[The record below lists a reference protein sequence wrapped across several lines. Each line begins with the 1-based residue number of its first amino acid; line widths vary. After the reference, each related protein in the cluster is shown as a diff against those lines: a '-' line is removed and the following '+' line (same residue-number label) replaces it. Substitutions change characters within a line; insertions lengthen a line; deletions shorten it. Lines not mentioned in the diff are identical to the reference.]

1 MKSTDKDILNSLNL
15 KKMPFDTPEGYF
27 ERFKAGMKKEAT
39 PRSGIWNRFAPYAG
53 LAAAFLSI
61 FAIGT
66 AILERS
72 VEDTEMIQDDY
83 LVFFENMPV
92 TTIYEIEEE
101 VQLADAAMNE
111 EDIINYL
118 IYSGITAE
126 ELEQYK

>member
-39 PRSGIWNRFAPYAG
+39 SRRGIWNRLAPYAG

-83 LVFFENMPV
+83 LVLYDNMPV
-92 TTIYEIEEE
+92 TTIYEIGEEA
-101 VQLADAAMNE
+101 QLADAAMNE

>member
-15 KKMPFDTPEGYF
+15 KKMPFDTPDGYF

-53 LAAAFLSI
+53 LAAAFLTI

-83 LVFFENMPV
+83 LVLYDNMPV
-92 TTIYEIEEE
+92 TTIYEIGEEA
-101 VQLADAAMNE
+101 QLADAGMNE

-118 IYSGITAE
+118 IYSVITAE

>member
-1 MKSTDKDILNSLNL
+1 MT
-15 KKMPFDTPEGYF
+15 
-27 ERFKAGMKKEAT
+27 
-39 PRSGIWNRFAPYAG
+39 
-53 LAAAFLSI
+53 
-61 FAIGT
+61 
-66 AILERS
+66 
-72 VEDTEMIQDDY
+72 QDDY
-83 LVFFENMPV
+83 LVFYENMPV

>member
-27 ERFKAGMKKEAT
+27 ERFKAGMKKEAM
-39 PRSGIWNRFAPYAG
+39 PRSGIWNRFVPYAG

-83 LVFFENMPV
+83 LVLYDNMPV
-92 TTIYEIEEE
+92 TTIYEIGEEA
-101 VQLADAAMNE
+101 QLADAAMNE

>member
-27 ERFKAGMKKEAT
+27 ERFKAGMKKEAM

-83 LVFFENMPV
+83 LVLYDNMPV
-92 TTIYEIEEE
+92 TTIYEIGEEA
-101 VQLADAAMNE
+101 QLADAAMNE